1 MKIHIGSNIK
11 ELRKRNNITQEK
23 LAEYLDITYQTVSK
37 WENGTSLPSISLL
50 PAIANIFNV
59 SIDELY
65 DIDKHT
71 NDEKVSAY
79 EAEYTALCSKG
90 DNKGRVELMRRALEE
105 YPRNYKFINYLA
117 RSLYRCG
124 NIDLYATEIIMLCDR
139 ILEDCKTDNIRFSA
153 LQTIA
158 RTYNDIGQHKTALQY
173 AYEMPS
179 MASSREF
186 FLGEILTGEERI
198 EQLQKNIFF
207 LSYNAGKAIT
217 YLASDSRGMGKQLS
231 HEDKIRMYT
240 AANTIYETIADD
252 GNYLMLNGKFY
263 WHYRWIAK
271 HYCLMGDTDKAM
283 KNLLIAERTA
293 VGMDRFIKENKERNY
308 TSLFL
313 NKVTS
318 NPQDALKHWRS
329 TNCNKMY
336 AQLQDGCFDTMRDM
350 PEFKELELRLKEQKK
365 G

>member
-11 ELRKRNNITQEK
+11 ELRKQNNITQEK
-23 LAEYLDITYQTVSK
+23 LAEYLGVTYQTVSK
-37 WENGTSLPSISLL
+37 WENGASLPGIALL

-71 NDEKVSAY
+71 NNEKISEY
-79 EAEYTALCSKG
+79 EAEYAALCSRG
-90 DNKGRVELMRRALEE
+90 DNKGRAELMRRALEE
-105 YPRNYKFINYLA
+105 YPRNYKFMNYLA

-124 NIDLYATEIIMLCDR
+124 SLDLYSTEIIMLCDR
-139 ILEDCKTDNIRFSA
+139 ILDDCKIDSIRFSA

-158 RTYNDIGQHKTALQY
+158 RTYNDIGQHQTALSY

-179 MASSREF
+179 ITSSREF
-186 FLGEILTGEERI
+186 FLSEILTGEERI

-207 LSYNAGKAIT
+207 LSYNAGKMIT

-231 HEDKIRMYT
+231 PKDKIRLYNT
-240 AANTIYETIADD
+240 ANTIYEAIADD
-252 GNYLMLNGKFY
+252 GNYLTLNGKFY

-271 HYCLMGDTDKAM
+271 HYCLMGDTEKAM
-283 KNLLIAERTA
+283 KNLLIAEKAA
-293 VGMDRFIKENKERNY
+293 VEMDRFIETDKEQNY
-308 TSLFL
+308 TSLLL
-313 NKVTS
+313 NKVTA
-318 NPQDALKHWRS
+318 NPQYVLKHWQG
-329 TNCNKMY
+329 TNCNKLY
-336 AQLQDGCFDTMRDM
+336 TQLQHECFDAMRDM
-350 PEFKELELRLKEQKK
+350 PEFKELEQRLKEQKE